1 MTTFNIDNT
10 VRAYVAHH
18 ILTIHSRI
26 NNAESESLDHQ
37 VVDLM
42 TDLIHLCLDEGLAV
56 SDCIERSLQQV
67 ESESGSVAQHE
78 IQTTSLRQIN
88 DSVGTDLKGFLVS
101 WVIDIDDAD
110 TAIDAARQARSM
122 QSPGTSAV
130 YFDVIE
136 KDTLQRTS
144 VDLLDHV

>member
-1 MTTFNIDNT
+1 MTTLNIDHT

-18 ILTIHSRI
+18 ILAIHSRI
-26 NNAESESLDHQ
+26 NNAESEPLNHQ

-42 TDLIHLCLDEGLAV
+42 KDLIHLCLDEGLAV

-67 ESESGSVAQHE
+67 ESESGSVAQNE
-78 IQTTSLRQIN
+78 IQTTSLRQFN
-88 DSVGTDLKGFLVS
+88 DVGKNPNGFFVS

-130 YFDVIE
+130 CFDVIG